1 MKKDEASVVI
11 PERYARVLR
20 MLTHESDLELAIA
33 IVLKEVVHYRLRDA
47 LAVIK
52 TFEGRYG
59 MNFLE
64 FEQARVDGMIPD
76 SFSPSI
82 EKDSRDWNTAESE
95 REMLLSAQSTLDK
108 AYPGLRER
116 KVISVNRGFLRHC
129 EEGVLPDEAV
139 SRSHEGIA
147 SGKPPSQ

>member
-1 MKKDEASVVI
+1 MKKDGTTVVI

-33 IVLKEVVHYRLRDA
+33 IVLVEVVHYRLRDA

-64 FEQARVDGMIPD
+64 FEQARVDGMLANPNSPD
-76 SFSPSI
+76 V
-82 EKDSRDWNTAESE
+82 EKDGRDWNAAESE
-95 REMLLSAQSTLDK
+95 REMLLSAKSTLDK
-108 AYPGLRER
+108 AYPGLQER
-116 KVISVNRGFLRHC
+116 KVILFNRGFHRHC
-129 EEGVLPDEAV
+129 EEGALPDEAV
-139 SRSHEGIA
+139 SAPHEGIA
-147 SGKPPSQ
+147 SRRSQ